1 MPIKTELIMKRFFK
15 YIAVALAMSLLA
27 MGCTPEILTPDQ
39 SKLPEA
45 SSLDVKIDVDQ
56 TTNYVTFTVT
66 NHGVVPMWIFGED
79 KVEDGKVSK
88 RYAYTQNGLTLRVRD
103 AGVHQVEVKAY
114 NANGISVGSKIVEY
128 TLENTYRD
136 PFDASPYMK
145 AIAGEWQWN
154 NEIAGHFGCG
164 PDLASPAGW
173 WAAGPN
179 EKADW
184 SLYNDR
190 MTFTADGQYTFNPG
204 EDGKVY
210 VNAGFSAL
218 GASPDGADFLVDI
231 PEYTTTYSI
240 ENSWNDAGIEEI
252 WLVLPAQKNLSY
264 IPNQTIY
271 DDPRFLFMESKTSAI
286 KKELKLAA
294 ALAPNGD
301 GTISWYYNFIPA
313 VKVATPDE
321 LLAGTS
327 AEGKVWILDTEAR
340 GHLGCGESVATPAGW
355 WAAGANEKAGTGL
368 YDDEI
373 TFYPDGKYV
382 YSSGADG
389 KMYINWGVTAIGPNP
404 GAEPDIDI
412 EWPLTE
418 STYTFDG
425 ETITLAPNTPMVY
438 VPSDYVWE
446 NPVFHV
452 TALTE
457 TSLTVVAENPG
468 CYWQMIFKARDVKG
482 PAGPT
487 FNGTELPAELSVSQG
502 EVLEVGNLK
511 LDDIWVD
518 PDFFEVAGNAL
529 KFKAVSGDYKF
540 TYDANAKW
548 IKVVPMY
555 NGEKATYDNGKAL
568 WIIGDGGGKPTDAQ
582 LVGWNTGDSP
592 LPFAQIGENKYQIT
606 LAMKG
611 EGGSVKVFGQSDWG
625 LEWTSDKYGSFNG
638 NGLFKL
644 GNGTD
649 GDNGNIYHTDSP
661 AGYYTF
667 TVVDNDGILDMTV
680 DKVKQTVFDAAD
692 AAYNMWLTKNLL
704 SMSYYYAPGWSQI
717 ADPVVEEDG
726 NNYVISLPEAT
737 TDQWQAQVAFHTD
750 MTSTAAKTYDFQ
762 CILTSNQDHP
772 GVTVKLV
779 LSGGGDNDNVFYFAD
794 RHPLKADEEY
804 VYRMAGMPGIDM
816 DKISLFFDFGG
827 NAAGTEV
834 TVSDVL
840 FQEHRAE

>member
-1 MPIKTELIMKRFFK
+1 MKRFFK

-27 MGCTPEILTPDQ
+27 IGCTPEIIAPDQ
-39 SKLPEA
+39 DKLP
-45 SSLDVKIDVDQ
+45 STDDFDVTISVDQ
-56 TTNYVTFTVT
+56 ATNYVTFTMNNT
-66 NHGVVPMWIFGED
+66 GMVPMWIFGDVKID
-79 KVEDGKVSK
+79 KDVNKK
-88 RYAYTQNGLTLRVRD
+88 YAYTTNGISLRFRD
-103 AGVHQVEVKAY
+103 AGEHFVEVKAY
-114 NANGISVGSKIVEY
+114 NANGISMGSKIY
-128 TLENTYRD
+128 SFSIENTYRD
-136 PFDASPYMK
+136 PFDPSPYVK
-145 AIAGEWQWN
+145 AITGEWMWN
-154 NEIAGHFGCG
+154 NEVAGHFGCG
-164 PDLASPAGW
+164 PDLAGPAGW

-190 MTFTADGQYTFNPG
+190 MTFTADGKYQFNPG

-231 PEYTTTYSI
+231 PAYETTYSF
-240 ENSWNDAGIEEI
+240 ENNWNEAGIEEI

-271 DDPRFLFMESKTSAI
+271 DDPRFLVMDSKPSSMR
-286 KKELKLAA
+286 KELKLAA

-313 VKVATPDE
+313 VHVASPEE

-327 AEGKVWILDTEAR
+327 AEGKVWVMDSASK
-340 GHLGCGESVATPAGW
+340 GHLGCGESAANAAGW
-355 WAAGANEKAGTGL
+355 WSAGPEEKAGTGL

-373 TFYPDGKYV
+373 TFYPGGKYV

-389 KMYINWGVTAIGPNP
+389 LMYINWGVTAIGPNP
-404 GAEPDIDI
+404 GVEPDIDI

-418 STYTFDG
+418 STYEFDG
-425 ETITLAPNTPMVY
+425 ETITLAANTPMVY

-457 TSLTVVAENPG
+457 TSMTVVAENPG
-468 CYWQMIFKARDVKG
+468 CYWQMIFKARDIKG

-487 FNGTELPAELSVSQG
+487 LNDVELPAEISVAQG
-502 EVLEVGNLK
+502 EVLALGNINV
-511 LDDIWVD
+511 DDIWVD
-518 PDFFEVAGNAL
+518 PDFFEANGNML
-529 KFKAVSGDYKF
+529 TFKAVDGDYKF
-540 TYDANAKW
+540 TYDAGAKW

-568 WIIGDGGGKPTDAQ
+568 WIIGDGGGKPTTDQ
-582 LVGWNTGDSP
+582 LIGWNTGDAP
-592 LPFAQIGENKYQIT
+592 LPCAQISENTYQIT
-606 LAMKG
+606 LAMKA
-611 EGGSVKVFGQSDWG
+611 EGGSVKVFGQADWG
-625 LEWTSDKYGSFNG
+625 REWTKDKYG
-638 NGLFKL
+638 
-644 GNGTD
+644 TVT
-649 GDNGNIYHTDSP
+649 DNGFFHIPGDDGNIHTITGTQ

-667 TVVDNDGILDMTV
+667 TFVDNGGILDMTV
-680 DKVKQTVFDAAD
+680 DKVRQTVWDPAD
-692 AAYNMWLTKNLL
+692 ATWNKWLNKNLL

-717 ADPVVEEDG
+717 ADPGFADNG
-726 NNYVISLPEAT
+726 DNYVITLPEAT
-737 TDQWQAQVAFHTD
+737 ADQWQAQVAFHTD
-750 MTSTAAKTYDFQ
+750 MTSSADKTYDFQ
-762 CILTSNQDHP
+762 VVLNSTLDHP
-772 GVTVKLV
+772 GVTIKLV
-779 LSGGGDNDNVFYFAD
+779 LSGGGDNDNIYYFAD
-794 RHPLKADEEY
+794 RHPLTAYEDY
-804 VYRMAGMPGIDM
+804 VYRMENMPGIDM

-834 TVSDVL
+834 TVSNVL